1 MYIYI
6 LNIYIYKFVYIY
18 IYTYACIC
26 IHMYVYMCVCICV
39 YIYICVFVRVSC
51 YNKLICRGQRSL
63 MLLCPMKPCI
73 REGSI
78 HWPWMCACEYVN
90 ESFGPSIVMLLVSLM
105 SRNFL
110 RSMAT
115 GLSHKPSM
123 RNLAHLGHNNSGNFK
138 ARTRSINGTNLPVCH
153 GHWASL
159 GHADGW
165 FRPTESPW
173 AGIFPYYEWIVNFH
187 NLKPS
192 MLGA

>member
-1 MYIYI
+1 MHAY
-6 LNIYIYKFVYIY
+6 VYICM
-18 IYTYACIC
+18 YTCVCA
-26 IHMYVYMCVCICV
+26 YVYI

-110 RSMAT
+110 
-115 GLSHKPSM
+115 
-123 RNLAHLGHNNSGNFK
+123 
-138 ARTRSINGTNLPVCH
+138 
-153 GHWASL
+153 
-159 GHADGW
+159 
-165 FRPTESPW
+165 
-173 AGIFPYYEWIVNFH
+173 
-187 NLKPS
+187 
-192 MLGA
+192 